1 MRQANQQHG
10 SEPALSL
17 RPWQRLS
24 VKLACLLTAVT
35 VCAVAAVGGL
45 TYKRHQR
52 ELEDTVGTQL
62 LNFARVTALAVDPSL
77 HAQIQR
83 GLDPRSPAYLRI
95 RRELLTIRNEVL
107 LTNPICTHM
116 TSTSDADAE
125 RLEALL
131 R

>member
-24 VKLACLLTAVT
+24 VKLACLLATVTA
-35 VCAVAAVGGL
+35 CAVAAVDGL
-45 TYKRHQR
+45 
-52 ELEDTVGTQL
+52 
-62 LNFARVTALAVDPSL
+62 
-77 HAQIQR
+77 I
-83 GLDPRSPAYLRI
+83 PRSPAYLRI

>member
-45 TYKRHQR
+45 TY
-52 ELEDTVGTQL
+52 T
-62 LNFARVTALAVDPSL
+62 
-77 HAQIQR
+77 
-83 GLDPRSPAYLRI
+83 
-95 RRELLTIRNEVL
+95 
-107 LTNPICTHM
+107 
-116 TSTSDADAE
+116 TSDADAE
-125 RLEALL
+125 RLEAL

>member
-45 TYKRHQR
+45 TYKRQAPSP
-52 ELEDTVGTQL
+52 TTST
-62 LNFARVTALAVDPSL
+62 ARSSAPTASAGN
-77 HAQIQR
+77 A
-83 GLDPRSPAYLRI
+83 SPAY
-95 RRELLTIRNEVL
+95 T
-107 LTNPICTHM
+107 
-116 TSTSDADAE
+116 
-125 RLEALL
+125 
-131 R
+131 